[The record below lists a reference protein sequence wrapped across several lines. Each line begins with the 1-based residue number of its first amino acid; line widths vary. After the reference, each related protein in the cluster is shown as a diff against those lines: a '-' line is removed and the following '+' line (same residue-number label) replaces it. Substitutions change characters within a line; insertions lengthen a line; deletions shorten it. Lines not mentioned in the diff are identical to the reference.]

1 MKKYSCIWGIDP
13 AIMGIETK
21 TVSREH
27 KFEKILNSGLENYSA
42 KNILKR
48 LNGIDFENILS
59 WVILKTWNENFF
71 ENSQSFMA
79 ADWQLK
85 AQVSFSYQNL
95 YVVCCWRF
103 HCCKLFTFHLLKND
117 WADTWWRATPSLKGR

>member
-48 LNGIDFENILS
+48 FNGIDFENILS
-59 WVILKTWNENFF
+59 
-71 ENSQSFMA
+71 
-79 ADWQLK
+79 
-85 AQVSFSYQNL
+85 
-95 YVVCCWRF
+95 
-103 HCCKLFTFHLLKND
+103 
-117 WADTWWRATPSLKGR
+117 

>member
-79 ADWQLK
+79 ADWLSWKLK
-85 AQVSFSYQNL
+85 WAFLIKICTLSVVGVFIVVNFSHFIFSRTTGQIL
-95 YVVCCWRF
+95 DEGPR
-103 HCCKLFTFHLLKND
+103 
-117 WADTWWRATPSLKGR
+117 PP